1 MRKTLLTM
9 AAIVVAV
16 AANAQGFNAQ
26 RFNGTLE
33 KANAATVN
41 TPQVKKAPRKAD
53 LANNQRLAGYYTTD
67 DVDNAVGVGSY
78 TTSDIR
84 PAALLEPTDYQQF
97 AGAKVTGVRF
107 AMGPSST
114 AKGVTIYTVNSEGYL
129 TQVATKDTTFA
140 STSASDYSSFDWNTV
155 MLPADQ
161 QFTLSTSDY
170 AGLMVSYTVSQGAS
184 TYPVGLNSNITD
196 RTLYIY
202 CNIPASAGGSGEG
215 WYSFGSSY
223 GATAV
228 QLILESDS
236 FPTNGVTPSD
246 FGSFTVAAGKTK
258 NVNVTFA
265 NLGTNLN
272 NFDYT
277 VTVNGQTGDEQ
288 HLDLGDDALGVGG
301 TYTAPIAFVA
311 PDETGTY
318 PVSVTVTKVNGA
330 ENAASAATANG
341 TMTDLAKELKRGVVV
356 EEYTGTTCGWCPR
369 GIVGMDKLAN
379 AYPDNFVGVAI
390 HQYTSRTSDDAMYN
404 SSYANLGFTGAPSA
418 MINRN
423 GIIIDPYYGSRTS
436 VLDDF
441 AAELDNLPVLG
452 VEVTGQYNADSTEV
466 NATATVDPLVS
477 GKYNIDFVLI
487 ADSIHSNTAGFRQYN
502 YFNYQYGQYSSAS
515 QLPEDLQFL
524 FNTGTVYNRSYVAYD
539 ATFNDVL
546 ISSSYSGTRNDA
558 SIDSLTA
565 GTPTPASFDLEM
577 PTRTALKNQ
586 VHKDKVYVIA
596 IVYDAN
602 GVANAAKA
610 KVTAY
615 VDPTGI
621 STVNASSASDNTV
634 VARYN
639 AAGQRISSAQPGLNI
654 VKYANGKT
662 AKIIVK

>member
-9 AAIVVAV
+9 AAVIVAI
-16 AANAQGFNAQ
+16 AANAQGFKAQ

-33 KANAATVN
+33 KANAAVIN
-41 TPQVKKAPRKAD
+41 TPQAKKAPRKVE
-53 LANNQRLAGYYTTD
+53 LASNQRLVGYYTTD
-67 DVDNAVGVGSY
+67 SVNSALGLGSM
-78 TTSDIR
+78 TTEDIR
-84 PAALLEPTDYQQF
+84 PAVLLEPSDYQQF
-97 AGAKVTGVRF
+97 AGAKVVAVRF

-114 AKGVTIYTVNSEGYL
+114 AKAVTIYSVSSAGRM
-129 TQVATKDTTFA
+129 TQIATKDTTFA
-140 STSASDYSSFDWNTV
+140 STSPSDYSSFDWNTV
-155 MLPADQ
+155 TLPADQ
-161 QFTLSTSDY
+161 QFTLSATDY
-170 AGLMVSYTVSQGAS
+170 AGLMVSYTVSQAQS
-184 TYPVGLNSNITD
+184 TYPIGVNTDISGRDLYVYANISSS
-196 RTLYIY
+196 Y
-202 CNIPASAGGSGEG
+202 GGSGRS
-215 WYSFGSSY
+215 WYSFGDSY
-223 GATAV
+223 GAPAI
-228 QLILESDS
+228 QLVLESDS
-236 FPTNGVTPSD
+236 FPTNGVMPND

-265 NLGTNLN
+265 NLGTSLN
-272 NFDYT
+272 NLDYT

-288 HLDLGDDALGVGG
+288 HLDLGSDALGVGG

-318 PVSVTVTKVNGA
+318 DVSVNVTKVNGVNN
-330 ENAASAATANG
+330 ESSVTTANG
-341 TMTDLAKELKRGVVV
+341 TMIDLAKELKRGVVV
-356 EEYTGTTCGWCPR
+356 EDFTGTTCGWCPR
-369 GIVGMDKLAN
+369 GIVGMDKAAN
-379 AYPDNFVGVAI
+379 AYPDNFVGVAV
-390 HQYTSRTSDDAMYN
+390 HQYTRQTSNDAMYN
-404 SSYANLGFTGAPSA
+404 SSYANMFSGSAPSA
-418 MINRN
+418 IINRS
-423 GIIIDPYYGSRTS
+423 GVEVDPYYGSGNS
-436 VLDDF
+436 ILDDI
-441 AAELDNLPVLG
+441 AAELENLPVLG

-466 NATATVDPLVS
+466 NATATIDPLVS

-502 YFNYQYGQYSSAS
+502 YYNYQYGNYSSAS

-524 FNTGTVYNRSYVAYD
+524 YNTGTVYSRSYVAYD

-558 SIDSLTA
+558 TLDTLTA
-565 GTPTPASFDLEM
+565 GSLANASFDLEM

-586 VHKDKVYVIA
+586 IHKDKVYVIA

-639 AAGQRISSAQPGLNI
+639 AAGQRIASAQPGLNI

-662 AKIIVK
+662 VKVIVK